1 MFPDSRRD
9 PRLYANRRRPLRSAA
24 AWRRERRLAARVAV
38 LLVILGALMTQ
49 VVLGG
54 QANAGSWVTVRSGQ
68 SLWTIAAAHYTQSD
82 PREAI
87 LEIQGANHLQGA
99 YIYAGERLLLPSD

>member
-1 MFPDSRRD
+1 MFLKSGPTTRREARRTRS
-9 PRLYANRRRPLRSAA
+9 PRPAA
-24 AWRRERRLAARVAV
+24 PWLRERRLAARVLVQA
-38 LLVILGALMTQ
+38 VILGALMTQ

-54 QANAGSWVTVRSGQ
+54 QANAGSWVTVRAGQ
-68 SLWTIAAAHYTQSD
+68 SLWSIAAAHYTQTD

>member
-1 MFPDSRRD
+1 
-9 PRLYANRRRPLRSAA
+9 
-24 AWRRERRLAARVAV
+24 
-38 LLVILGALMTQ
+38 MTQ

-54 QANAGSWVTVRSGQ
+54 QANAGSWVTVQIGQ
-68 SLWTIAAAHYTQSD
+68 SLWTIAAAHYTQTD

>member
-1 MFPDSRRD
+1 MFPQRRPNTRREMSRRRS
-9 PRLYANRRRPLRSAA
+9 PRSAA
-24 AWRRERRLAARVAV
+24 PWLRERRLASRVVV
-38 LLVILGALMTQ
+38 LAVILCALMTQ

-54 QANAGSWVTVRSGQ
+54 QAKAGSWVTVRAGQ
-68 SLWTIAAAHYTQSD
+68 SLWSIAAAHYTQTD

-87 LEIQGANHLQGA
+87 LEIQGANHLESA